1 MLLCK
6 QSLSFSVKPESGR
19 TAKIERFDDE
29 VILYGL
35 TGYETEHCN
44 ILMKILTIYK
54 IMYVFFTMYMV

>member
-6 QSLSFSVKPESGR
+6 QSLSFAVKPERGR